1 MATFID
7 EDENTSQEQEAEQF
21 DTLNQETEEEED
33 LNADPDE
40 GQTDEEDDDDDIP
53 AKYKG
58 KSVKDI
64 VRMHQEAERMMGK
77 QGSEVGE
84 LRRLVDE
91 FIRAQTV
98 TQHAPSLPEE
108 EEVDFFADPDKAIA
122 RAIEKHPKV
131 RQAEEMAE
139 TLRRTEVVNKL
150 QNAHPDFSDIV
161 QDAGFNEWVSK
172 SKVRQ
177 ELLARAHQ
185 QYDFDSADELLSTW
199 KERSNVVKQAADVE
213 KISRRQAIKS
223 ASTGSAKGSGEKAS
237 EKIYRRADIRELM
250 QRNPERYLEL
260 APELARAYAE
270 GRVR

>member
-7 EDENTSQEQEAEQF
+7 EDENTSQQVEAEQF
-21 DTLNQETEEEED
+21 DTLNEQPEEAV
-33 LNADPDE
+33 LLADS
-40 GQTDEEDDDDDIP
+40 DEEQPQDTEPEDDDIP

-58 KSVKDI
+58 KSVKEI

-84 LRRLVDE
+84 LRRLVDD

-98 TQHAPSLPEE
+98 SQHAPDLVEE
-108 EEVDFFADPDKAIA
+108 EIDFFADPDKAIA

-131 RQAEEMAE
+131 KQAEQMAE
-139 TLRRTEVVNKL
+139 QLRRTEAVNKL
-150 QNAHPDFSDIV
+150 QNAHPDFGDIL
-161 QDAGFNEWVSK
+161 QDAGFNEWVTK

-199 KERSNVVKQAADVE
+199 KERNNVVKQAADVE
-213 KISRRQAIKS
+213 KISRRQAVKS
-223 ASTGSAKGSGEKAS
+223 ASTGSVKGSGEKAS

-250 QRNPERYLEL
+250 QRDPERYLEL
-260 APELARAYAE
+260 SPELARAYAE